1 MGIDMKKEIKISDLW
16 KRGPK
21 EPKAEKPPKEP
32 KQAKEPKPPKEKKE
46 RRLGRG
52 TKEKVAAI
60 EAKSGPPVRDIP
72 LMRAFN
78 LLPKEEVRAEKESK
92 QSAIPHVIV
101 ALAGVL
107 VFAALAAFYL
117 SSSAGG
123 DQEVRGARRSPRRP
137 REPAGAREAAAGADR
152 GGSIDSERS
161 ARTAALST
169 ALADRL
175 AWDRVLRE
183 LALVLPADV
192 TLATLDATAPSPG
205 SAGAATSG
213 AVSSFRVTGTSVS
226 QASVAR
232 LLSRLQVIPELQNVQ
247 LEFATASDDPAVPG
261 VNFAI
266 TASVRQGAVVVK
278 KQIPIWPVIGLAILM
293 AGRGRIHGRHPAE
306 ASGVRAARRADRRD
320 ADEGERRAARFPSSA
335 AGDGDQGRRRLR
347 GLEGDARHRRHA
359 GDHSRPELG
368 RRGHGD
374 QVPLDPAERADA
386 QDRRTARSDHPH
398 LRGQLLRPHRFPL
411 PSAAT
416 SSRCATDTWPR
427 RAGSSPSTP

>member
-21 EPKAEKPPKEP
+21 EPKAEKAPKEP
-32 KQAKEPKPPKEKKE
+32 KKAKEPKPPKEKKE
-46 RRLGRG
+46 RRFGRG

-72 LMRAFN
+72 LMHAFN

-117 SSSAGG
+117 SSSAAVTKKSGELDDLRG
-123 DQEVRGARRSPRRP
+123 DLASLQVPEKQPQAPSEGPN
-137 REPAGAREAAAGADR
+137 
-152 GGSIDSERS
+152 IDSERV

-192 TLATLDATAPSPG
+192 TLVTLDATAPSPG

-213 AVSSFRVTGTSVS
+213 GVSSFRVTGTSAS

-247 LEFATASDDPAVPG
+247 LEFATASEDPAVPG

-266 TASVRQGAVVVK
+266 TASVRQGAV
-278 KQIPIWPVIGLAILM
+278 
-293 AGRGRIHGRHPAE
+293 
-306 ASGVRAARRADRRD
+306 S
-320 ADEGERRAARFPSSA
+320 
-335 AGDGDQGRRRLR
+335 
-347 GLEGDARHRRHA
+347 
-359 GDHSRPELG
+359 
-368 RRGHGD
+368 
-374 QVPLDPAERADA
+374 
-386 QDRRTARSDHPH
+386 
-398 LRGQLLRPHRFPL
+398 
-411 PSAAT
+411 
-416 SSRCATDTWPR
+416 
-427 RAGSSPSTP
+427 

>member
-32 KQAKEPKPPKEKKE
+32 KRAKEPKPPKEKKE

-78 LLPKEEVRAEKESK
+78 LLPKEEVRTEKESK

-117 SSSAGG
+117 SSSAAVTKKSGEL
-123 DQEVRGARRSPRRP
+123 DDLRGQLASLQVPEKQP
-137 REPAGAREAAAGADR
+137 QAPSEGPN
-152 GGSIDSERS
+152 IDSERA

-192 TLATLDATAPSPG
+192 TLVTLDATAPSPG

-213 AVSSFRVTGTSVS
+213 GVSSFRVTGTSAS

-247 LEFATASDDPAVPG
+247 LEFATASEDPAVPG

-266 TASVRQGAVVVK
+266 TASVRQGA
-278 KQIPIWPVIGLAILM
+278 
-293 AGRGRIHGRHPAE
+293 
-306 ASGVRAARRADRRD
+306 AS
-320 ADEGERRAARFPSSA
+320 
-335 AGDGDQGRRRLR
+335 
-347 GLEGDARHRRHA
+347 
-359 GDHSRPELG
+359 
-368 RRGHGD
+368 
-374 QVPLDPAERADA
+374 
-386 QDRRTARSDHPH
+386 
-398 LRGQLLRPHRFPL
+398 
-411 PSAAT
+411 
-416 SSRCATDTWPR
+416 
-427 RAGSSPSTP
+427 

>member
-1 MGIDMKKEIKISDLW
+1 MSIDMKKEIKISDLW

-32 KQAKEPKPPKEKKE
+32 KKVKEPKPPKEKKE

-52 TKEKVAAI
+52 KKEQVAAI

-72 LMRAFN
+72 LMHAFN

-117 SSSAGG
+117 SSSAAVTKKAGELDDLRG
-123 DQEVRGARRSPRRP
+123 DLASLQVPEKQPQTPTETAN
-137 REPAGAREAAAGADR
+137 
-152 GGSIDSERS
+152 IDSERS

-192 TLATLDATAPSPG
+192 RLVTLDATAPSPG

-247 LEFATASDDPAVPG
+247 LEFATASEDPATPG

-266 TASVRQGAVVVK
+266 TASVRQGA
-278 KQIPIWPVIGLAILM
+278 
-293 AGRGRIHGRHPAE
+293 
-306 ASGVRAARRADRRD
+306 AS
-320 ADEGERRAARFPSSA
+320 
-335 AGDGDQGRRRLR
+335 
-347 GLEGDARHRRHA
+347 
-359 GDHSRPELG
+359 
-368 RRGHGD
+368 
-374 QVPLDPAERADA
+374 
-386 QDRRTARSDHPH
+386 
-398 LRGQLLRPHRFPL
+398 
-411 PSAAT
+411 
-416 SSRCATDTWPR
+416 
-427 RAGSSPSTP
+427 

>member
-32 KQAKEPKPPKEKKE
+32 KRAKEPKPPKEKKE

-60 EAKSGPPVRDIP
+60 EAKSGLPVRDIP

-78 LLPKEEVRAEKESK
+78 LLPKEEVRTEKESK

-117 SSSAGG
+117 SSSAAVTKKSGEL
-123 DQEVRGARRSPRRP
+123 DDLRGQLASLQVPEKQP
-137 REPAGAREAAAGADR
+137 QAPSEGPN
-152 GGSIDSERS
+152 IDSERA

-192 TLATLDATAPSPG
+192 TLVTLDATAPSPG

-213 AVSSFRVTGTSVS
+213 GVSSFRVTGTSAS

-247 LEFATASDDPAVPG
+247 LEFATASEDPAVPG

-266 TASVRQGAVVVK
+266 TASVRQGAV
-278 KQIPIWPVIGLAILM
+278 
-293 AGRGRIHGRHPAE
+293 
-306 ASGVRAARRADRRD
+306 S
-320 ADEGERRAARFPSSA
+320 
-335 AGDGDQGRRRLR
+335 
-347 GLEGDARHRRHA
+347 
-359 GDHSRPELG
+359 
-368 RRGHGD
+368 
-374 QVPLDPAERADA
+374 
-386 QDRRTARSDHPH
+386 
-398 LRGQLLRPHRFPL
+398 
-411 PSAAT
+411 
-416 SSRCATDTWPR
+416 
-427 RAGSSPSTP
+427 

>member
-32 KQAKEPKPPKEKKE
+32 KKAKEPKPPKEKKE
-46 RRLGRG
+46 RRLGRR

-72 LMRAFN
+72 LMHAFN

-117 SSSAGG
+117 SSSAAVAKKSGELDDLRG
-123 DQEVRGARRSPRRP
+123 DLASLQVPEKQPQAPSEGPN
-137 REPAGAREAAAGADR
+137 
-152 GGSIDSERS
+152 IDSERA

-213 AVSSFRVTGTSVS
+213 AVSSFRVTGTSAS

-247 LEFATASDDPAVPG
+247 LEFATASEDPAVPG

-266 TASVRQGAVVVK
+266 TASVRQGAV
-278 KQIPIWPVIGLAILM
+278 
-293 AGRGRIHGRHPAE
+293 
-306 ASGVRAARRADRRD
+306 S
-320 ADEGERRAARFPSSA
+320 
-335 AGDGDQGRRRLR
+335 
-347 GLEGDARHRRHA
+347 
-359 GDHSRPELG
+359 
-368 RRGHGD
+368 
-374 QVPLDPAERADA
+374 
-386 QDRRTARSDHPH
+386 
-398 LRGQLLRPHRFPL
+398 
-411 PSAAT
+411 
-416 SSRCATDTWPR
+416 
-427 RAGSSPSTP
+427 

>member
-32 KQAKEPKPPKEKKE
+32 KKVKEPKPPKEKKE

-52 TKEKVAAI
+52 KKEQVAAI

-72 LMRAFN
+72 LMHPFN

-117 SSSAGG
+117 SSSAAVTKKAGELDDLRG
-123 DQEVRGARRSPRRP
+123 DLASLQVPEKQPQTPTETAN
-137 REPAGAREAAAGADR
+137 
-152 GGSIDSERS
+152 IDSERS

-192 TLATLDATAPSPG
+192 RLATLDATAPSPG

-247 LEFATASDDPAVPG
+247 LEFATASEDPATPG

-266 TASVRQGAVVVK
+266 TASVRQGA
-278 KQIPIWPVIGLAILM
+278 
-293 AGRGRIHGRHPAE
+293 
-306 ASGVRAARRADRRD
+306 AS
-320 ADEGERRAARFPSSA
+320 
-335 AGDGDQGRRRLR
+335 
-347 GLEGDARHRRHA
+347 
-359 GDHSRPELG
+359 
-368 RRGHGD
+368 
-374 QVPLDPAERADA
+374 
-386 QDRRTARSDHPH
+386 
-398 LRGQLLRPHRFPL
+398 
-411 PSAAT
+411 
-416 SSRCATDTWPR
+416 
-427 RAGSSPSTP
+427 

>member
-32 KQAKEPKPPKEKKE
+32 KQAKEPKPPREKKE

-72 LMRAFN
+72 LMHAFN
-78 LLPKEEVRAEKESK
+78 LLPKEEVRTEKESK

-117 SSSAGG
+117 SSSAAVTKKSGELDDLRG
-123 DQEVRGARRSPRRP
+123 DLASLQVPEKQPQAPS
-137 REPAGAREAAAGADR
+137 EAANV
-152 GGSIDSERS
+152 DSERA

-192 TLATLDATAPSPG
+192 TLVTLDATAPSPG

-213 AVSSFRVTGTSVS
+213 GVSSFRVTGTSAS

-247 LEFATASDDPAVPG
+247 LEFATASEDPAVPG

-266 TASVRQGAVVVK
+266 TASVRQGAV
-278 KQIPIWPVIGLAILM
+278 
-293 AGRGRIHGRHPAE
+293 
-306 ASGVRAARRADRRD
+306 S
-320 ADEGERRAARFPSSA
+320 
-335 AGDGDQGRRRLR
+335 
-347 GLEGDARHRRHA
+347 
-359 GDHSRPELG
+359 
-368 RRGHGD
+368 
-374 QVPLDPAERADA
+374 
-386 QDRRTARSDHPH
+386 
-398 LRGQLLRPHRFPL
+398 
-411 PSAAT
+411 
-416 SSRCATDTWPR
+416 
-427 RAGSSPSTP
+427 

>member
-21 EPKAEKPPKEP
+21 EPKAKKPPKEP
-32 KQAKEPKPPKEKKE
+32 KRAKEPKPPKEKKE

-52 TKEKVAAI
+52 NKEKVAAI

-78 LLPKEEVRAEKESK
+78 LLPTEEVRAEKESK

-117 SSSAGG
+117 SSSAAVTKKSGELDDLRG
-123 DQEVRGARRSPRRP
+123 DLASLQVPEKQPQAPTEGA
-137 REPAGAREAAAGADR
+137 
-152 GGSIDSERS
+152 SIDSERS

-169 ALADRL
+169 ALAGRL

-247 LEFATASDDPAVPG
+247 LEFATASEDPAVPG

-266 TASVRQGAVVVK
+266 TASVRQGAV
-278 KQIPIWPVIGLAILM
+278 
-293 AGRGRIHGRHPAE
+293 
-306 ASGVRAARRADRRD
+306 S
-320 ADEGERRAARFPSSA
+320 
-335 AGDGDQGRRRLR
+335 
-347 GLEGDARHRRHA
+347 
-359 GDHSRPELG
+359 
-368 RRGHGD
+368 
-374 QVPLDPAERADA
+374 
-386 QDRRTARSDHPH
+386 
-398 LRGQLLRPHRFPL
+398 
-411 PSAAT
+411 
-416 SSRCATDTWPR
+416 
-427 RAGSSPSTP
+427 

>member
-32 KQAKEPKPPKEKKE
+32 KKAKEPKPPKEKKE

-52 TKEKVAAI
+52 NKEKAVAI

-72 LMRAFN
+72 LMHAFN
-78 LLPKEEVRAEKESK
+78 LLPKEEVRSEKDSK

-117 SSSAGG
+117 SSSAAVTKKSGELDDLRG
-123 DQEVRGARRSPRRP
+123 DLASLQVPEKQPQSPSGP
-137 REPAGAREAAAGADR
+137 D
-152 GGSIDSERS
+152 IDSERL

-192 TLATLDATAPSPG
+192 RLATLDATAPSPG
-205 SAGAATSG
+205 SAGAATSA

-247 LEFATASDDPAVPG
+247 LEFATASEDPAVPG

-266 TASVRQGAVVVK
+266 TASVRQGAV
-278 KQIPIWPVIGLAILM
+278 
-293 AGRGRIHGRHPAE
+293 
-306 ASGVRAARRADRRD
+306 S
-320 ADEGERRAARFPSSA
+320 
-335 AGDGDQGRRRLR
+335 
-347 GLEGDARHRRHA
+347 
-359 GDHSRPELG
+359 
-368 RRGHGD
+368 
-374 QVPLDPAERADA
+374 
-386 QDRRTARSDHPH
+386 
-398 LRGQLLRPHRFPL
+398 
-411 PSAAT
+411 
-416 SSRCATDTWPR
+416 
-427 RAGSSPSTP
+427 

>member
-32 KQAKEPKPPKEKKE
+32 KKAKEPKPPKEKKE

-52 TKEKVAAI
+52 NTEKVAAI

-117 SSSAGG
+117 SSSAAVAKKSGELDDLRG
-123 DQEVRGARRSPRRP
+123 DLASLQVPEKQPQAPSEGPN
-137 REPAGAREAAAGADR
+137 
-152 GGSIDSERS
+152 IDSERA

-192 TLATLDATAPSPG
+192 TLVTLDATAPSPG

-213 AVSSFRVTGTSVS
+213 GVSSFRVTGTSAS

-247 LEFATASDDPAVPG
+247 LEFATASEDPAVPG

-266 TASVRQGAVVVK
+266 TASVRQGAV
-278 KQIPIWPVIGLAILM
+278 
-293 AGRGRIHGRHPAE
+293 
-306 ASGVRAARRADRRD
+306 S
-320 ADEGERRAARFPSSA
+320 
-335 AGDGDQGRRRLR
+335 
-347 GLEGDARHRRHA
+347 
-359 GDHSRPELG
+359 
-368 RRGHGD
+368 
-374 QVPLDPAERADA
+374 
-386 QDRRTARSDHPH
+386 
-398 LRGQLLRPHRFPL
+398 
-411 PSAAT
+411 
-416 SSRCATDTWPR
+416 
-427 RAGSSPSTP
+427 

>member
-32 KQAKEPKPPKEKKE
+32 KKAKEPKPPKEKKE
-46 RRLGRG
+46 RRLGRR

-78 LLPKEEVRAEKESK
+78 LLPKEEVRTEKESK

-117 SSSAGG
+117 SSSAAVTKKSGELDDLRG
-123 DQEVRGARRSPRRP
+123 DLASLQVPEKQPQAPSEGPN
-137 REPAGAREAAAGADR
+137 
-152 GGSIDSERS
+152 IDSERA

-192 TLATLDATAPSPG
+192 TLVTLDATAPSPG

-213 AVSSFRVTGTSVS
+213 GVSSFRVTGTSAS

-247 LEFATASDDPAVPG
+247 LEFATASEDPAVPG

-266 TASVRQGAVVVK
+266 TASVRQGAV
-278 KQIPIWPVIGLAILM
+278 
-293 AGRGRIHGRHPAE
+293 
-306 ASGVRAARRADRRD
+306 S
-320 ADEGERRAARFPSSA
+320 
-335 AGDGDQGRRRLR
+335 
-347 GLEGDARHRRHA
+347 
-359 GDHSRPELG
+359 
-368 RRGHGD
+368 
-374 QVPLDPAERADA
+374 
-386 QDRRTARSDHPH
+386 
-398 LRGQLLRPHRFPL
+398 
-411 PSAAT
+411 
-416 SSRCATDTWPR
+416 
-427 RAGSSPSTP
+427 

>member
-32 KQAKEPKPPKEKKE
+32 KRAKEPKPPKEKKE
-46 RRLGRG
+46 RRLGRR

-78 LLPKEEVRAEKESK
+78 LLPKEEVRTEKESK

-117 SSSAGG
+117 SSSAAVTKKSGEL
-123 DQEVRGARRSPRRP
+123 DDLRGQLASLQVPEKQP
-137 REPAGAREAAAGADR
+137 QAPSEGPN
-152 GGSIDSERS
+152 IDSERA

-192 TLATLDATAPSPG
+192 TLVTLDATAPSPG

-213 AVSSFRVTGTSVS
+213 GVSSFRVTGTSAS

-247 LEFATASDDPAVPG
+247 LEFATASEDPAVPG

-266 TASVRQGAVVVK
+266 TASVRQGAV
-278 KQIPIWPVIGLAILM
+278 
-293 AGRGRIHGRHPAE
+293 
-306 ASGVRAARRADRRD
+306 S
-320 ADEGERRAARFPSSA
+320 
-335 AGDGDQGRRRLR
+335 
-347 GLEGDARHRRHA
+347 
-359 GDHSRPELG
+359 
-368 RRGHGD
+368 
-374 QVPLDPAERADA
+374 
-386 QDRRTARSDHPH
+386 
-398 LRGQLLRPHRFPL
+398 
-411 PSAAT
+411 
-416 SSRCATDTWPR
+416 
-427 RAGSSPSTP
+427 

>member
-1 MGIDMKKEIKISDLW
+1 
-16 KRGPK
+16 
-21 EPKAEKPPKEP
+21 
-32 KQAKEPKPPKEKKE
+32 
-46 RRLGRG
+46 
-52 TKEKVAAI
+52 
-60 EAKSGPPVRDIP
+60 
-72 LMRAFN
+72 MRAFN

-117 SSSAGG
+117 SSSAAVTKKSGELDDLRG
-123 DQEVRGARRSPRRP
+123 DLASLQVPEKQPQAPTEGPN
-137 REPAGAREAAAGADR
+137 
-152 GGSIDSERS
+152 IDSERS

-192 TLATLDATAPSPG
+192 RLATLDATAPSPG

-247 LEFATASDDPAVPG
+247 LEFATASEDPAVPG

-266 TASVRQGAVVVK
+266 TASVRQGVV
-278 KQIPIWPVIGLAILM
+278 
-293 AGRGRIHGRHPAE
+293 
-306 ASGVRAARRADRRD
+306 S
-320 ADEGERRAARFPSSA
+320 
-335 AGDGDQGRRRLR
+335 
-347 GLEGDARHRRHA
+347 
-359 GDHSRPELG
+359 
-368 RRGHGD
+368 
-374 QVPLDPAERADA
+374 
-386 QDRRTARSDHPH
+386 
-398 LRGQLLRPHRFPL
+398 
-411 PSAAT
+411 
-416 SSRCATDTWPR
+416 
-427 RAGSSPSTP
+427 

>member
-32 KQAKEPKPPKEKKE
+32 KKAKEPKPPKEKKE

-52 TKEKVAAI
+52 KQKVAAI

-72 LMRAFN
+72 LMHAFN

-92 QSAIPHVIV
+92 PSAIPHVIV

-117 SSSAGG
+117 SSSGAVTKKAGELDDLRG
-123 DQEVRGARRSPRRP
+123 DLASLQVPEKQPQAPTEGAN
-137 REPAGAREAAAGADR
+137 
-152 GGSIDSERS
+152 IDSERS
-161 ARTAALST
+161 ARTAALSA
-169 ALADRL
+169 ALTDRL

-192 TLATLDATAPSPG
+192 TLTTLDATAPSPG

-247 LEFATASDDPAVPG
+247 LEFATASEDPAVPG

-266 TASVRQGAVVVK
+266 TASVRQGAV
-278 KQIPIWPVIGLAILM
+278 
-293 AGRGRIHGRHPAE
+293 
-306 ASGVRAARRADRRD
+306 S
-320 ADEGERRAARFPSSA
+320 
-335 AGDGDQGRRRLR
+335 
-347 GLEGDARHRRHA
+347 
-359 GDHSRPELG
+359 
-368 RRGHGD
+368 
-374 QVPLDPAERADA
+374 
-386 QDRRTARSDHPH
+386 
-398 LRGQLLRPHRFPL
+398 
-411 PSAAT
+411 
-416 SSRCATDTWPR
+416 
-427 RAGSSPSTP
+427 

>member
-1 MGIDMKKEIKISDLW
+1 MGIDMKKEIKVSDLW

-32 KQAKEPKPPKEKKE
+32 KKAKEPKPPKEKKE

-52 TKEKVAAI
+52 KKDQVAAI

-72 LMRAFN
+72 LMHAFN
-78 LLPKEEVRAEKESK
+78 LLPKEEVRVERESK

-117 SSSAGG
+117 SSSAGVTKKTGELDDLRG
-123 DQEVRGARRSPRRP
+123 DLASLQVPEKQPESPGVGAN
-137 REPAGAREAAAGADR
+137 
-152 GGSIDSERS
+152 IDSERS

-205 SAGAATSG
+205 SAGAATSS
-213 AVSSFRVTGTSVS
+213 AVSTFRITGTSVS

-232 LLSRLQVIPELQNVQ
+232 LLSRLQVIPELQAVQ
-247 LEFATASDDPAVPG
+247 LEFATASEDPSKPG

-266 TASVRQGAVVVK
+266 TASVRQGA
-278 KQIPIWPVIGLAILM
+278 
-293 AGRGRIHGRHPAE
+293 
-306 ASGVRAARRADRRD
+306 
-320 ADEGERRAARFPSSA
+320 
-335 AGDGDQGRRRLR
+335 
-347 GLEGDARHRRHA
+347 
-359 GDHSRPELG
+359 
-368 RRGHGD
+368 
-374 QVPLDPAERADA
+374 
-386 QDRRTARSDHPH
+386 
-398 LRGQLLRPHRFPL
+398 
-411 PSAAT
+411 AT
-416 SSRCATDTWPR
+416 
-427 RAGSSPSTP
+427 

>member
-1 MGIDMKKEIKISDLW
+1 MGIDMKKEIKVSDLW

-32 KQAKEPKPPKEKKE
+32 KKAKEPKPPKEKKE

-52 TKEKVAAI
+52 NKEKVAAI

-117 SSSAGG
+117 SSSAAVTKKSGELDDLRG
-123 DQEVRGARRSPRRP
+123 DLASLQVPETQPQAPTEGAN
-137 REPAGAREAAAGADR
+137 
-152 GGSIDSERS
+152 IDSERS

-192 TLATLDATAPSPG
+192 RLATLDATAPSPG

-247 LEFATASDDPAVPG
+247 LEFATASEDPAVPG

-266 TASVRQGAVVVK
+266 TASVRQGAV
-278 KQIPIWPVIGLAILM
+278 
-293 AGRGRIHGRHPAE
+293 
-306 ASGVRAARRADRRD
+306 S
-320 ADEGERRAARFPSSA
+320 
-335 AGDGDQGRRRLR
+335 
-347 GLEGDARHRRHA
+347 
-359 GDHSRPELG
+359 
-368 RRGHGD
+368 
-374 QVPLDPAERADA
+374 
-386 QDRRTARSDHPH
+386 
-398 LRGQLLRPHRFPL
+398 
-411 PSAAT
+411 
-416 SSRCATDTWPR
+416 
-427 RAGSSPSTP
+427 

>member
-32 KQAKEPKPPKEKKE
+32 KRAKEPKPPKEKKE
-46 RRLGRG
+46 RRFGRG

-72 LMRAFN
+72 LMHAFN
-78 LLPKEEVRAEKESK
+78 LLPKEEVRTEKESK

-117 SSSAGG
+117 SSSAAVTKKSGELDDLRG
-123 DQEVRGARRSPRRP
+123 DLASLQVPEKQPQAPSEGPN
-137 REPAGAREAAAGADR
+137 
-152 GGSIDSERS
+152 IDSERA

-192 TLATLDATAPSPG
+192 TLVTLDATAPSPG

-213 AVSSFRVTGTSVS
+213 GVSSFRVTGTSAS

-247 LEFATASDDPAVPG
+247 LEFATASEDPAVPG

-266 TASVRQGAVVVK
+266 TASVRQGAV
-278 KQIPIWPVIGLAILM
+278 
-293 AGRGRIHGRHPAE
+293 
-306 ASGVRAARRADRRD
+306 S
-320 ADEGERRAARFPSSA
+320 
-335 AGDGDQGRRRLR
+335 
-347 GLEGDARHRRHA
+347 
-359 GDHSRPELG
+359 
-368 RRGHGD
+368 
-374 QVPLDPAERADA
+374 
-386 QDRRTARSDHPH
+386 
-398 LRGQLLRPHRFPL
+398 
-411 PSAAT
+411 
-416 SSRCATDTWPR
+416 
-427 RAGSSPSTP
+427 

>member
-32 KQAKEPKPPKEKKE
+32 KKAREPKPPKEKKE
-46 RRLGRG
+46 RRLGRR

-78 LLPKEEVRAEKESK
+78 LLPKEEVRTEKESK

-117 SSSAGG
+117 SSSAAVTKKSGEL
-123 DQEVRGARRSPRRP
+123 DDLRGQLASLQVPEKQP
-137 REPAGAREAAAGADR
+137 QAPSEGPN
-152 GGSIDSERS
+152 IDSERA

-192 TLATLDATAPSPG
+192 TLVTLDATAPSPG

-213 AVSSFRVTGTSVS
+213 GVSSFRVTGTSAS

-247 LEFATASDDPAVPG
+247 LEFATASEDPAVPG

-266 TASVRQGAVVVK
+266 TASVRQGAV
-278 KQIPIWPVIGLAILM
+278 
-293 AGRGRIHGRHPAE
+293 
-306 ASGVRAARRADRRD
+306 S
-320 ADEGERRAARFPSSA
+320 
-335 AGDGDQGRRRLR
+335 
-347 GLEGDARHRRHA
+347 
-359 GDHSRPELG
+359 
-368 RRGHGD
+368 
-374 QVPLDPAERADA
+374 
-386 QDRRTARSDHPH
+386 
-398 LRGQLLRPHRFPL
+398 
-411 PSAAT
+411 
-416 SSRCATDTWPR
+416 
-427 RAGSSPSTP
+427 

>member
-32 KQAKEPKPPKEKKE
+32 KKAREPKPPREKKE
-46 RRLGRG
+46 RRFGRG

-72 LMRAFN
+72 LMHAFN

-117 SSSAGG
+117 SSSAAVTKKSGELDDLRG
-123 DQEVRGARRSPRRP
+123 DLERLQVPEKQPHAPSEGPN
-137 REPAGAREAAAGADR
+137 
-152 GGSIDSERS
+152 IYSERS

-183 LALVLPADV
+183 LAIVIPADV

-205 SAGAATSG
+205 SAGSATIGS
-213 AVSSFRVTGTSVS
+213 VSSFRVTGPSAS

-247 LEFATASDDPAVPG
+247 LEFATASEAPAVPG

-266 TASVRQGAVVVK
+266 TASVRQGAV
-278 KQIPIWPVIGLAILM
+278 
-293 AGRGRIHGRHPAE
+293 
-306 ASGVRAARRADRRD
+306 S
-320 ADEGERRAARFPSSA
+320 
-335 AGDGDQGRRRLR
+335 
-347 GLEGDARHRRHA
+347 
-359 GDHSRPELG
+359 
-368 RRGHGD
+368 
-374 QVPLDPAERADA
+374 
-386 QDRRTARSDHPH
+386 
-398 LRGQLLRPHRFPL
+398 
-411 PSAAT
+411 
-416 SSRCATDTWPR
+416 
-427 RAGSSPSTP
+427 

>member
-1 MGIDMKKEIKISDLW
+1 MGIDMKKEIKVSDLW

-21 EPKAEKPPKEP
+21 EPKAEKPPKE
-32 KQAKEPKPPKEKKE
+32 KKVKEPKPPKEKKE

-52 TKEKVAAI
+52 KKENVAAV

-72 LMRAFN
+72 LMHAFN

-117 SSSAGG
+117 SSSAAVTEKAGELDDLRG
-123 DQEVRGARRSPRRP
+123 DLASLQVPEQQPETP
-137 REPAGAREAAAGADR
+137 NEAAN
-152 GGSIDSERS
+152 IDSERS

-205 SAGAATSG
+205 SAGAASAS

-247 LEFATASDDPAVPG
+247 LEFATASEDPSQPG

-266 TASVRQGAVVVK
+266 TASVRQGA
-278 KQIPIWPVIGLAILM
+278 
-293 AGRGRIHGRHPAE
+293 
-306 ASGVRAARRADRRD
+306 AS
-320 ADEGERRAARFPSSA
+320 
-335 AGDGDQGRRRLR
+335 
-347 GLEGDARHRRHA
+347 
-359 GDHSRPELG
+359 
-368 RRGHGD
+368 
-374 QVPLDPAERADA
+374 
-386 QDRRTARSDHPH
+386 
-398 LRGQLLRPHRFPL
+398 
-411 PSAAT
+411 
-416 SSRCATDTWPR
+416 
-427 RAGSSPSTP
+427 

>member
-1 MGIDMKKEIKISDLW
+1 MGIDMKKEIKVSDLW
-16 KRGPK
+16 KRRPK

-32 KQAKEPKPPKEKKE
+32 KKAKEPKPPKEKKE

-52 TKEKVAAI
+52 NTEKVAAI

-117 SSSAGG
+117 SSSAAVTKKSGELDDLRG
-123 DQEVRGARRSPRRP
+123 DLASLQVPETQPQAPTEGAN
-137 REPAGAREAAAGADR
+137 
-152 GGSIDSERS
+152 IDSERS

-192 TLATLDATAPSPG
+192 RLATLDATAPSPG

-247 LEFATASDDPAVPG
+247 LEFATASEDPAVPG

-266 TASVRQGAVVVK
+266 TASVRQGAV
-278 KQIPIWPVIGLAILM
+278 
-293 AGRGRIHGRHPAE
+293 
-306 ASGVRAARRADRRD
+306 S
-320 ADEGERRAARFPSSA
+320 
-335 AGDGDQGRRRLR
+335 
-347 GLEGDARHRRHA
+347 
-359 GDHSRPELG
+359 
-368 RRGHGD
+368 
-374 QVPLDPAERADA
+374 
-386 QDRRTARSDHPH
+386 
-398 LRGQLLRPHRFPL
+398 
-411 PSAAT
+411 
-416 SSRCATDTWPR
+416 
-427 RAGSSPSTP
+427 

>member
-1 MGIDMKKEIKISDLW
+1 MGIDMKKEIKVSDLW

-32 KQAKEPKPPKEKKE
+32 KQAKEPKPPKEKKG

-52 TKEKVAAI
+52 QKDQVAAI

-72 LMRAFN
+72 LMHAFN
-78 LLPKEEVRAEKESK
+78 LLPKEEVRVERESK

-117 SSSAGG
+117 SSSAGVTKKTGELDDLRG
-123 DQEVRGARRSPRRP
+123 DLASLQVPEKQPESP
-137 REPAGAREAAAGADR
+137 AAGAN
-152 GGSIDSERS
+152 IDSERS

-205 SAGAATSG
+205 SAGAATSS
-213 AVSSFRVTGTSVS
+213 AVSTFRVTGTSIS

-232 LLSRLQVIPELQNVQ
+232 LLSRLQVIPELQAVQ
-247 LEFATASDDPAVPG
+247 LEFATASDDPSKPG

-266 TASVRQGAVVVK
+266 TASVRQGA
-278 KQIPIWPVIGLAILM
+278 
-293 AGRGRIHGRHPAE
+293 
-306 ASGVRAARRADRRD
+306 
-320 ADEGERRAARFPSSA
+320 
-335 AGDGDQGRRRLR
+335 
-347 GLEGDARHRRHA
+347 
-359 GDHSRPELG
+359 
-368 RRGHGD
+368 
-374 QVPLDPAERADA
+374 
-386 QDRRTARSDHPH
+386 
-398 LRGQLLRPHRFPL
+398 
-411 PSAAT
+411 AT
-416 SSRCATDTWPR
+416 
-427 RAGSSPSTP
+427 

>member
-32 KQAKEPKPPKEKKE
+32 KRAKEPKPPKEKKE

-78 LLPKEEVRAEKESK
+78 LLPKEEVRTEKESK

-117 SSSAGG
+117 SSSAAVTKKSGELDDLRG
-123 DQEVRGARRSPRRP
+123 DLASLQVPEKQPQAPSEGPN
-137 REPAGAREAAAGADR
+137 
-152 GGSIDSERS
+152 IDSERA

-192 TLATLDATAPSPG
+192 TLVTLDATAPSPG

-213 AVSSFRVTGTSVS
+213 GVSSFRVTGTSAS

-247 LEFATASDDPAVPG
+247 LEFATASEDPAVPG

-266 TASVRQGAVVVK
+266 TASVRQGAV
-278 KQIPIWPVIGLAILM
+278 
-293 AGRGRIHGRHPAE
+293 
-306 ASGVRAARRADRRD
+306 S
-320 ADEGERRAARFPSSA
+320 
-335 AGDGDQGRRRLR
+335 
-347 GLEGDARHRRHA
+347 
-359 GDHSRPELG
+359 
-368 RRGHGD
+368 
-374 QVPLDPAERADA
+374 
-386 QDRRTARSDHPH
+386 
-398 LRGQLLRPHRFPL
+398 
-411 PSAAT
+411 
-416 SSRCATDTWPR
+416 
-427 RAGSSPSTP
+427 